1 MGFNLILP
9 DGHSCN
15 YSSPRFSRLQNPIRV
30 EENICNAQGLGGLS
44 VAERDICHF
53 LSYPGTH
60 FEILINY
67 AIIAK
72 SALSLAP
79 ISPYLCEPIL
89 IIRLCAGVKS
99 AFSKKILCARLHL
112 YLSKLLP
119 WGRHQEEWR
128 SRSEAIYGSF
138 LEIFYQRKSLQF
150 EPECNRAG
158 PWAREVP
165 PYKAD
170 TDING

>member
-15 YSSPRFSRLQNPIRV
+15 YSSPRFSHLQNPIRV

-99 AFSKKILCARLHL
+99 AFSKKDTLCSLAFVFIKIIAMRTISRRMTKPQRSNLWEFSRNF
-112 YLSKLLP
+112 LSK
-119 WGRHQEEWR
+119 EI
-128 SRSEAIYGSF
+128 SAI
-138 LEIFYQRKSLQF
+138 
-150 EPECNRAG
+150 
-158 PWAREVP
+158 
-165 PYKAD
+165 
-170 TDING
+170 